1 MNKWLKKVVSRRR
14 SINKSTS
21 KINQELI
28 PLVTKLVLFRAT
40 IWPLKISFPGCA
52 LKQENWVK
60 TKRKEGRGGGEKR
73 KYGVKK
79 NPLFHCAT
87 TTNHFHK
94 IFIQRVYGKIENVRQ
109 QVRQEGVK
117 CWNAHGRGNGAYLR
131 ADPWRISSLSSY
143 PWILTPV
150 YGISTTYSRIH
161 LSSRSDPVSLEYLER
176 SPTVITLFV
185 QYLWT
190 PTFVNRQQVSGI
202 YSWCL
207 YCCIFHLI
215 RSSPSM

>member
-1 MNKWLKKVVSRRR
+1 MRWSKK
-14 SINKSTS
+14 T
-21 KINQELI
+21 E
-28 PLVTKLVLFRAT
+28 
-40 IWPLKISFPGCA
+40 W
-52 LKQENWVK
+52 KQRG
-60 TKRKEGRGGGEKR
+60 RKEGGGEKR

-150 YGISTTYSRIH
+150 YTVYQPLILVFTSHHEVIQWVWNIWNVRPQLLHCSCNISGPPR
-161 LSSRSDPVSLEYLER
+161 
-176 SPTVITLFV
+176 
-185 QYLWT
+185 LWT
-190 PTFVNRQQVSGI
+190 GNRLAVFTPDVCIVVFV
-202 YSWCL
+202 
-207 YCCIFHLI
+207 
-215 RSSPSM
+215 

>member
-161 LSSRSDPVSLEYLER
+161 LSS
-176 SPTVITLFV
+176 VIQWVWNIWNVRPQLLHCSCNISGPPR
-185 QYLWT
+185 LWT
-190 PTFVNRQQVSGI
+190 GNRLAVFTPDV
-202 YSWCL
+202 
-207 YCCIFHLI
+207 CIVVFSI
-215 RSSPSM
+215 